1 MKILIN
7 GAGFENKGAE
17 AMLRTVQIEFARRL
31 PSVEFFLW
39 RPPGSNHRIASAS
52 GIRPLTLPFYLPHS
66 KWHLF
71 GDRIGRTL
79 WSVREISHLVGMKRQ
94 YFLFNKKK
102 MYEKACF
109 SYLTRATGGFDVLID
124 ISGFAYRDVGGA
136 ERAEWIRPAIDYC
149 QQHNKPVFFLPQAWG
164 SFDNPS
170 AKMAISKLLSNPT
183 VSFYSRDESSS
194 RYLEYLLDKDK
205 ASIKSYPD
213 IAFRFQG
220 GTREQGKWIL
230 RNMGCSMKRP
240 IVGIS
245 PNMRVF
251 ERFAEQGTG
260 NKYLRVLIMLIKH
273 CLESHDVDVVLQA
286 NEIIEYRNLLD
297 DRYLC
302 SLIAASVN
310 RNDRCFM
317 TRDPLTAEESKA
329 LIGHF
334 DYIVG
339 SRFHSFIFAFS
350 HGIPGMAVSWSHKY
364 RELFSLFGLENDVY
378 EREDI
383 DSGTLIETF
392 DRGWSN
398 RQQRRALIV
407 EASRDI
413 QAKVDILFTEITEKI
428 LSDLADK

>member
-17 AMLRTVQIEFARRL
+17 AMLRTVQTEFAHRL

-66 KWHLF
+66 KWHLV
-71 GDRIGRTL
+71 GDHIGRTL
-79 WSVREISHLVGMKRQ
+79 WSVREIYHWVGMKRLS
-94 YFLFNKKK
+94 FLFNRKK
-102 MYEKACF
+102 MYEKACL

-124 ISGFAYRDVGGA
+124 ISGFAYKDVGGA
-136 ERAEWIRPAIDYC
+136 ERVEWIQPAIDYC
-149 QQHNKPVFFLPQAWG
+149 QQHNNAVFFLPQAWG
-164 SFDNPS
+164 SFDNPNVKRAVS
-170 AKMAISKLLSNPT
+170 NPLSNPT

-194 RYLEYLLDKDK
+194 RYLEELLDKD
-205 ASIKSYPD
+205 SIKPYPD

-220 GTREQGKWIL
+220 GTREQGEWIL

-251 ERFAEQGTG
+251 ERFAEKGTG
-260 NKYLRVLIMLIKH
+260 NKYLHVLIMLIKH
-273 CLESHDVDVVLQA
+273 CLENHDVDVVLQA

-317 TRDPLTAEESKA
+317 TREPLTAEESKA

-334 DYIVG
+334 DYIIG
-339 SRFHSFIFAFS
+339 SRFHSFVFAFS

-364 RELFSLFGLENDVY
+364 RELFSLFGLENDVC

-383 DSGTLIETF
+383 DSRTLIETF
-392 DRGWSN
+392 ERGWSN
-398 RQQRRALIV
+398 RQQQRALII
-407 EASRDI
+407 EANKDI
-413 QAKVDILFTEITEKI
+413 QTKVDTLFTGIAEKI
-428 LSDLADK
+428 LGGLTE